1 MSYPKQLAEQTI
13 KTIGKKAEEV
23 DEKDE
28 DDKNEDEKNE
38 NEKNEKYDENDKLE
52 DGLHE
57 DKLHETSLHEK
68 VQHRDELH
76 GKPTQF
82 GDKLERGDLLNG
94 DVIQQGLGDK
104 TFGGYELQGD
114 KLDEVDDKP
123 QNELHSDKL
132 QNDNPQDELSSS
144 DKLHSNKLHSNKQQN
159 ELQYSDQLQYGDKL
173 QQRNKPQNE
182 SHSDK
187 LQNEFQ
193 NQSHSDK
200 LQNEFQ
206 NQSHSIKQPPSMQ
219 FVFPDMV
226 AFDRVRRRC
235 QHWPDGAAVQ
245 RIELQGFE
253 SYLVEQWVYERS
265 ARNSIVI
272 YTGNPADRV
281 CAYRVEVVCD
291 EAAWPGPL
299 RAYIGDLGGSR
310 HTFPTLSDYGTVFV
324 TNVSQ
329 LDASLTLVPIPGG
342 DIKKIYKCYVQNHDL
357 KHLGCG
363 TRAATAIGSPGK
375 PAEDKFRAAYHVPAG
390 VPVRYAVRELVC
402 VVQTFLYYYGVL
414 PAAWCD
420 GLCCRGTEAGLTRW
434 WRLVADIRPCC
445 GLLSRRPPGCT
456 APVRFLSVIGLTLF
470 IRTLLAL
477 GDSSFMAPK
486 DPLDVQG
493 FRVSVLLF
501 QRAQKL
507 HRTRE
512 NEGYLDRET
521 ITRLFA
527 WVQTVKTG
535 QNFAKDLS
543 KVKTLVKNTVLD
555 LTSVRALQVLTG
567 VPANAADSPG
577 SPPGPDQAPPV
588 ADCQDYRQIRLLCA
602 GPRLLYLFFAKG
614 RPANLD
620 RDCLAAR
627 YHRASLAV
635 ASLASASH
643 RAASPG
649 HSRHHDTSRATILK
663 YAWNSDEMGYPG
675 ESQVSGN
682 LSYGNQVNGN
692 QANQPYPDQVN
703 GGLSYSNQP
712 NQPDQTYSN
721 QPYPNQSNQLNAPS
735 HPNFSCTAA
744 RFNARLRRRT
754 SVPFIAREAGVFA
767 TELQAADS
775 TAADSPAPG
784 GPPGTHAVPWCGG
797 YRAPP
802 PATRKRSLSFAA
814 VDQALETAGTDCF
827 DVSGPGSPGS
837 LVTEEWLAAQ
847 YIALL
852 HFFRLG
858 IVRLSADLRGQTDG
872 YRANVYRGIRLDT
885 VLARYQNSRA
895 DCSKVTAKYRELRQK
910 LRTSYK
916 ISARLK
922 YEVHLLLQKTKEVE
936 ANLKSLDDFKI
947 ANLQSRIAKCRKCL
961 HVQQSAAQCP
971 RNEPPEA
978 VLSWRALLRRPYLL
992 LYVVFCYIWCLW
1004 TVYFGTDP
1012 RYHAQSQSDVFKTLF
1027 CRVYYG
1033 SDAKPVKRE

>member
-1 MSYPKQLAEQTI
+1 
-13 KTIGKKAEEV
+13 
-23 DEKDE
+23 
-28 DDKNEDEKNE
+28 
-38 NEKNEKYDENDKLE
+38 
-52 DGLHE
+52 
-57 DKLHETSLHEK
+57 
-68 VQHRDELH
+68 
-76 GKPTQF
+76 
-82 GDKLERGDLLNG
+82 
-94 DVIQQGLGDK
+94 
-104 TFGGYELQGD
+104 
-114 KLDEVDDKP
+114 
-123 QNELHSDKL
+123 
-132 QNDNPQDELSSS
+132 
-144 DKLHSNKLHSNKQQN
+144 
-159 ELQYSDQLQYGDKL
+159 
-173 QQRNKPQNE
+173 
-182 SHSDK
+182 
-187 LQNEFQ
+187 
-193 NQSHSDK
+193 
-200 LQNEFQ
+200 
-206 NQSHSIKQPPSMQ
+206 
-219 FVFPDMV
+219 MV

-235 QHWPDGAAVQ
+235 QHWLDGAAVQ

-291 EAAWPGPL
+291 EAMWPGPL

-390 VPVRYAVRELVC
+390 VAVRYAVRELVC

-434 WRLVADIRPCC
+434 WRLVADIPPCS

-477 GDSSFMAPK
+477 GGSSFMAPK

-555 LTSVRALQVLTG
+555 LTSVRALQVLAG
-567 VPANAADSPG
+567 VPADTADSPS
-577 SPPGPDQAPPV
+577 SPPGSDQAPPV

-643 RAASPG
+643 RTASPG
-649 HSRHHDTSRATILK
+649 HGRHHDTSRATILK

-675 ESQVSGN
+675 GSQVSGN
-682 LSYGNQVNGN
+682 LSNQS
-692 QANQPYPDQVN
+692 YSDQVN
-703 GGLSYSNQP
+703 GGLSYGKPSSQLYSSQLYSSQSYSNQP
-712 NQPDQTYSN
+712 NQPYPNQPNQPYSN
-721 QPYPNQSNQLNAPS
+721 QPYPNHPNQLNAPS

-775 TAADSPAPG
+775 PAPG
-784 GPPGTHAVPWCGG
+784 GPPGTHAVPWCG

-802 PATRKRSLSFAA
+802 PASRKRALSFAA

-827 DVSGPGSPGS
+827 DVSGPGFPGS

-895 DCSKVTAKYRELRQK
+895 DCSKAAAKYRELRQK

-936 ANLKSLDDFKI
+936 TNLRSLDDFKI

-961 HVQQSAAQCP
+961 HVQQFAAQCP

-1004 TVYFGTDP
+1004 TVYFGADP
-1012 RYHAQSQSDVFKTLF
+1012 RFHAQPQSDVFKTLF

-1033 SDAKPVKRE
+1033 SEAKPVKRE